1 MCRSPNLQTAMSLLG
16 PPLALREKL
25 GKVFSFY
32 LVGLRQLLQWR
43 GKRGGHHD
51 TAWRGWLDGTQ
62 NGLPAV
68 SCASG
73 VIGGLTVTGASPA
86 SPPGAS
92 FEAVQNLQHEQF
104 LRTGPEV
111 TVG

>member
-1 MCRSPNLQTAMSLLG
+1 MSLLG

-32 LVGLRQLLQWR
+32 LVGLRQLLQRR

-62 NGLPAV
+62 NDLPAV

-73 VIGGLTVTGASPA
+73 VIGGLTVPPIIGASPA
-86 SPPGAS
+86 SPLGAS

-104 LRTGPEV
+104 LRTGPEAV
-111 TVG
+111 VG